1 MILIGVTYM
10 QENLE
15 DIKTPQKAYKY
26 AYQISK
32 PVPELENI
40 IARDPKCSYWY
51 AKNINRKRKKGV

>member
-1 MILIGVTYM
+1 M